1 MTSEPQGAKSAAAT
15 GDWVVIEEAGG
26 PGRFANQARV
36 GRHRLAA
43 DEPIKDGGTDT
54 GPSPYDYLLIALG
67 SCTAMTLRLYADL
80 KKWPLEKVQVRLRH
94 EKIHAKDCAECETRE
109 GKVDFIARNIVLAGP
124 LDSEQKARLVEI
136 AERCP
141 VHRTL
146 QSEVRVE
153 TRLES

>member
-1 MTSEPQGAKSAAAT
+1 MGSEPQGAKSADAG
-15 GDWVVIEEAGG
+15 GDLVVVEEAGG
-26 PGRFANQARV
+26 PGRFANRASV
-36 GRHRLAA
+36 GRHRLTA
-43 DEPIKDGGTDT
+43 DEPIRDGGTDT

-67 SCTAMTLRLYADL
+67 SCTAMTLRLYADM
-80 KKWPLEKVQVRLRH
+80 KKWPLETVEVRLKH
-94 EKIHAKDCAECETRE
+94 EKIHAKDCIECETRE
-109 GKVDFIARNIVLAGP
+109 GRVDFITRDIVLAGP

-146 QSEVRVE
+146 QSEVRIA